1 MSAKRVDD
9 ALHVHHTTVKD
20 VCELAD
26 VTGSVSGRP
35 RRGIPR
41 AATQR

>member
-1 MSAKRVDD
+1 MSAKRVAD
-9 ALHVHHTTVKD
+9 ALHAHHTTVED
-20 VCELAD
+20 ACELAD

-35 RRGIPR
+35 RRGVPR